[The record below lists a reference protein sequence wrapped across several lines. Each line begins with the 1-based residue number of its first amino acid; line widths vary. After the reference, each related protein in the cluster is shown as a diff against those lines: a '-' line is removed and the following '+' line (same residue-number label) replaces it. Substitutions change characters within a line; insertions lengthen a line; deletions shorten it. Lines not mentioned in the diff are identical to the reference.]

1 MFLST
6 VAQLNFGFGSPR
18 VCGDVS
24 WIRRCRCKRRWFS
37 PRMRGCFHGL
47 KWRNASLSVL
57 PAYAG
62 MFPGYIYY
70 SRPLYCSPRVCGD
83 VSSYT
88 AWSCRCRRFSPRM
101 RGCFRRFDV
110 VRVAD
115 SVLPAYA
122 GMFPQALRS
131 RLSLRSSP
139 RVCGDVSNTYAA
151 RCVEFEFSPRMRGC
165 FPSAFRRYRIAVVLP
180 AYAGMFPRLR
190 ISMI

>member
-1 MFLST
+1 MRGCFRDTFIIHAPFIVLPAYAGMFL
-6 VAQLNFGFGSPR
+6 AIQRGPADADGSPR

-24 WIRRCRCKRRWFS
+24 GS
-37 PRMRGCFHGL
+37 
-47 KWRNASLSVL
+47 AVT
-57 PAYAG
+57 
-62 MFPGYIYY
+62 
-70 SRPLYCSPRVCGD
+70 
-83 VSSYT
+83 T
-88 AWSCRCRRFSPRM
+88 AKQLRFSPRM
-101 RGCFRRFDV
+101 RGCFELQQYP
-110 VRVAD
+110 AQPAA
-115 SVLPAYA
+115 VLPAYA